1 MMKRPILLLFTC
13 LAVLPALAG
22 PKKLDD
28 MTARLRQFH
37 CISMRFSYTALQEM
51 SATMPDTARWQD
63 AVRGR
68 LLVMDGRFKLFLP
81 QMEILSDG
89 HKTYQYLPGVK
100 EINVMPVDTTAQ
112 TDITARPDLLLTR
125 PGAFFDAVELPAGT
139 DGRTAFLLTPRNRE
153 SSLYQSL
160 ILWMDGKTGLPAALC
175 AATSDG
181 QVVAMGFS
189 RIEDDRSADAAA
201 FAFRRADYPADAEI
215 IDMTF

>member
-1 MMKRPILLLFTC
+1 MTKRLLFLLAC
-13 LAVLPALAG
+13 LAALPVLAA

-28 MTARLRQFH
+28 MAARLRQFN
-37 CISMRFSYTALQEM
+37 CISMQFSYTALQGM

-68 LLVMDGRFKLFLP
+68 LKVKGECFKLYLP

-89 HKTYQYLPGVK
+89 NKTYQYLPGVG
-100 EINVMPVDTTAQ
+100 EINVMPVDTAAR
-112 TDITARPDLLLTR
+112 TDLTARPDLLLTR
-125 PGAFFDAVELPAGT
+125 PGSFFDAVELPADP

-153 SSLYQSL
+153 SSLYSSL
-160 ILWMDGKTGLPAALC
+160 ILWMDDKTGLPAALC

-181 QVVAMGFS
+181 QVVAMAFS
-189 RIEDDRSADAAA
+189 RIEDDRTAGADA